1 MSAAENLKEEGP
13 TLAGVVVSAVILAG
27 IGALLGFLLLVSV
40 PPQSYKSVAALQDYL
55 EKNSEPKLLDTSYF
69 EGPVSRGR
77 SWEQKREALLNGS
90 NTTVE
95 LSAGEINAW
104 MSAKF
109 RQPRAAPKGEEEE
122 TDILILPGVPNFF
135 IDAAEGF
142 FLNLPTEVTIYGS
155 ARNCLMIAQGHF
167 SAGPQVAFQMDAL
180 HVNDAAIPVLGGLGD
195 QLVATLLQ
203 AYSQADEFLALQKA
217 WQKVESVELV
227 ADTIRLKLR

>member
-1 MSAAENLKEEGP
+1 MSAAENIKEEGP
-13 TLAGVVVSAVILAG
+13 SLASVVVSAVILAG
-27 IGALLGFLLLVSV
+27 IGAFLGFLLLVSV

-55 EKNSEPKLLDTSYF
+55 EKKTEPKLLDTSYF

-90 NTTVE
+90 DTTVE

-109 RQPRAAPKGEEEE
+109 RQPRAAPKGEEE
-122 TDILILPGVPNFF
+122 TNILILPGVPNFF

-155 ARNCLMIAQGHF
+155 AHNCLMIAQGHF

-180 HVNDAAIPVLGGLGD
+180 HLNDAAIPVLGGLGD

-203 AYSQADEFLALQKA
+203 AYSQTDEFLAFQKA